1 MRAGAQVL
9 GDFKLLFGGDEQDK
23 TVDEM
28 PNKTDKTQKNV
39 T

>member
-9 GDFKLLFGGDEQDK
+9 GDFELLFRGDEQGII
-23 TVDEM
+23 VHEM
-28 PNKTDKTQKNV
+28 PLKTDKTQKNV